1 MYAEVAVNVASLSGT
16 FHYEVPP
23 DLADRLGAGHLV
35 TVPFS
40 GREVQGIV
48 VGLTDEPPEDVAA
61 DRLKTVI
68 SLVDPEPVLT
78 RAQLDLA
85 YWIAHTYLVSLI
97 DALTLMLPPGL
108 SKQAQ
113 VVYALAEPKFD
124 VGDAA
129 PAVAPNTL
137 QSSIINLLKE
147 RGPLRARQLDRA
159 LAGKSWR
166 SAAEALVRRGL
177 VDKYSR
183 LEPPSVH
190 AKHVRTARLLATP
203 TQLEAM
209 RDTLSRAPA
218 KGQAKAQR
226 LQAALD
232 FLAREGKPVEVTWVY
247 AASNCTLQDLRE
259 LAERGLVAL
268 GEAEVWRD
276 PLAGQ
281 EFVPDTAPPLTEDQ
295 AQVWEVIRQRMTRME
310 RIEQIEQI
318 GWTDLAPSVKSVQSV
333 DNVFLLH
340 GVTGSG
346 KTEIYL
352 RALDEVLR
360 QGKRAIVLVPEIS
373 LTPQTVRRFAARF
386 PGRVAVWHSQLGEG
400 ERYDTWRRARLGLVD
415 IVIGARSAL
424 FAPLPDLGIIVLDEE
439 HDEAYKQDPP
449 QSVPYHAREA
459 AIRYAQQLNAICLLG
474 SATPD
479 VVTYFRAR
487 RGDYRLLELPLRIMG
502 HARKLQEQA
511 EKYHVT
517 PAYHALTAEA
527 QTIDL
532 PPVDIVDMRQELRMG
547 NLTMFSRKLRA
558 ALTEVIARGEQAILF
573 LNRRGTATFVFCRD
587 CGEPLKCPNCDTTL
601 TYHGAAQQLICHHCG
616 HRQPQPER
624 CPNCKSTR
632 VKFFGLGTQKLAEAV
647 QAEFPGAIV
656 LRWDRD
662 VTRTKGAHDLI
673 LHAFITQ
680 QANVLV
686 GTQMIAKGL
695 DLPLV
700 TLVGV
705 ISADVGLGLPDY
717 RAAERNFQLLTQV
730 AGRAGR
736 GLLGG
741 RVILQTYQPEHYVIQ
756 AAARHDYAGFYQREI
771 AYRKDLGLPPFRR
784 VLRLLY
790 RHTNPA
796 KAEQEAN
803 VLAAQLRLRLKDL
816 QLANTDLAGPAP
828 AFFSKIANEYRWQII
843 VRGPDPAAL
852 LRGLPL
858 KGWIVDVDPL
868 STL

>member
-1 MYAEVAVNVASLSGT
+1 MYAEIAVNVASLSGT
-16 FHYEVPP
+16 FHYDIPR
-23 DLADRLGAGHLV
+23 DLADQLKAGHLV
-35 TVPFS
+35 TVPF
-40 GREVQGIV
+40 GARDAQGII
-48 VGLTDEPPEDVAA
+48 VGLSEESPVKGTKP
-61 DRLKTVI
+61 VI
-68 SLVDPEPVLT
+68 GLVDPEPVLT

-108 SKQAQ
+108 SKQARLI
-113 VVYALAEPKFD
+113 YALAEEKFAEAN
-124 VGDAA
+124 GRRPAA
-129 PAVAPNTL
+129 PNRL
-137 QSSIINLLKE
+137 QATVLNLLKE
-147 RGPLRARQLDRA
+147 RGPLHSRQLDRA
-159 LAGKSWR
+159 LPRQNWR
-166 SAAEALVRRGL
+166 SAIETLVQRGL
-177 VDKYSR
+177 VTKRSR

-190 AKHVRTARLLATP
+190 AKQVRTARLIATP
-203 TQLEAM
+203 PQLEAV
-209 RDTLSRAPA
+209 RGALSRAPA
-218 KGQAKAQR
+218 KAQR
-226 LQAALD
+226 LQSALD
-232 FLAREGKPVEVTWVY
+232 FLARENKPVEVAWVY
-247 AASNCTLQDLRE
+247 AASGCNLQDLRD
-259 LAERGLVAL
+259 LAEMDLVEL

-281 EFVPDTAPPLTEDQ
+281 EFVPDAAPPLTEDQ
-295 AQVWEVIRQRMTRME
+295 ARVWEVIRQRIE
-310 RIEQIEQI
+310 R
-318 GWTDLAPSVKSVQSV
+318 LAHQPERLPAEASPAAAAQSASSA
-333 DNVFLLH
+333 DSIFLLH

-352 RALDEVLR
+352 RALEAALAL
-360 QGKRAIVLVPEIS
+360 GKRAIILVPEIS

-424 FAPLPDLGIIVLDEE
+424 FAPLPNLGLIVLDEE

-459 AIRYAQQLNAICLLG
+459 AIRYARQLDAVCLLG

-479 VVTYFRAR
+479 VVTFYRAR
-487 RGDYRLLELPLRIMG
+487 RGDYHLLELPLRIMG

-511 EKYHVT
+511 EKFHVT
-517 PAYHALTAEA
+517 PAYHALSAEA

-547 NLTMFSRKLRA
+547 NLTLFSRKLRA
-558 ALTEVIARGEQAILF
+558 QLTEVIGRGEQAILF

-616 HRQPQPER
+616 HRQAQPKH
-624 CPNCKSTR
+624 CPNCRSSR
-632 VKFFGLGTQKLAEAV
+632 VKYFGLGTEKLAEAV
-647 QAEFPGAIV
+647 QAEFPQAVV

-662 VTRTKGAHDLI
+662 VTRTKGAHELI
-673 LHAFITQ
+673 LRTFSTQ

-717 RAAERNFQLLTQV
+717 RATERNFQLLTQV

-741 RVILQTYQPEHYVIQ
+741 RVILQTYLPEHYVIQ

-784 VLRLLY
+784 ILRLLY
-790 RHTNPA
+790 RHPNPD

-803 VLAAQLRLRLKDL
+803 ILAAQLSLRLKDARAADP

-828 AFFSKIANEYRWQII
+828 AFFSKIANAYRWQII

-852 LRGLPL
+852 VRGLSL